1 MYARSTTTR
10 GNPQQI
16 DSAIAYIRDEVMP
29 AVQAMDGC
37 IGMSMLADRDSG
49 RCIATTAWESEEA
62 MHNSESGVRDM
73 RMRYAEMMGASP
85 EVQEWEI
92 AVLHRKHNAPDGAA
106 CRVLWGRGDPANA
119 EQLLDTFRTSLLP
132 RLEELPGFCSVSMM
146 VNRESGLSTS
156 AVVYE
161 TRDAMQRATEMGRA
175 LREEFNQQM
184 GSEITEV
191 AEFDLAVAHLR
202 VPETV

>member
-1 MYARSTTTR
+1 MYARSTTTS
-10 GNPQQI
+10 GNPQSI
-16 DSAIAYIRDEVMP
+16 DDAMAYMRDEVMP

-62 MHNSESGVRDM
+62 MHNSESGVHDM

-119 EQLLDTFRTSLLP
+119 EHMLDTFRMSLLP

-146 VNRESGLSTS
+146 INRDSGLSTS